1 MHATGGDEVEF
12 LLSSNPGEPP
22 RPLAKIASGGELSRV
37 LLAIKRAIVDKDDV
51 ACYVFDEVDTGIGGL
66 TAAHVAQMLKE
77 VSLCHQVLCITHL
90 ASIASYADAH
100 FKVSKYVVN
109 ERTQSRITRLTE
121 SERVEEIARM
131 LGGTS
136 ITDKTMAHAA
146 EMIEQAK
153 GLNEGAKS

>member
-1 MHATGGDEVEF
+1 MATK
-12 LLSSNPGEPP
+12 SNFCYHPTPASRLGHSLKLP
-22 RPLAKIASGGELSRV
+22 RGGELSRV

-109 ERTQSRITRLTE
+109 ERTQSRITRVTE